1 MSRWKTEGGGV
12 TSNQA
17 TGRAGRSAVA
27 GGIKEALAAGDMVPG
42 QRLVEQELSEVFGA
56 TRSSVREA
64 LQDLAAEGLVE
75 LIPRRGARVRVI
87 SVEEAVQIAE
97 CRALLEGLCARR
109 AAEYASDT
117 VRRELQDI
125 GADMRRAVADGDPD
139 AYSVLNRRL
148 HERVGEISGQ
158 KVAQALLDR
167 MNGQMVR
174 YQFRLALRPGRPAQS
189 LPQHLAIIDAVVA
202 GDPDAAEAAARAHVD
217 SVVEALRDT
226 PAPVRPG

>member
-1 MSRWKTEGGGV
+1 MSRRRTEGGGV
-12 TSNQA
+12 TANQV
-17 TGRAGRSAVA
+17 TGRTGRSAVSS
-27 GGIKEALAAGDMVPG
+27 GIREALAAGDMVPG
-42 QRLVEQELSEVFGA
+42 QRLVEQELSEVFRA

-87 SVEEAVQIAE
+87 SVEEAIQITE

-109 AAEYASDT
+109 AAQYASDE
-117 VRRELQDI
+117 VRRELKEI
-125 GADMRRAVADGDPD
+125 GSAMTRAVEDGDPD

-148 HERVGEISGQ
+148 HECVGEVSDQ
-158 KVAQALLDR
+158 KVAQALLER

-189 LPQHLAIIDAVVA
+189 LPQHLAIIEAVVA
-202 GDPDAAEAAARAHVD
+202 GDPDAAEAAARAHVE
-217 SVVEALRDT
+217 SVVEALRET
-226 PAPVRPG
+226 PVPVRLH

>member
-1 MSRWKTEGGGV
+1 M
-12 TSNQA
+12 TSNQV
-17 TGRAGRSAVA
+17 TGRAGRSAVSS
-27 GGIKEALAAGDMVPG
+27 GIRAALAAGDMVPG
-42 QRLVEQELSEVFGA
+42 QRLVEQELSEVFAA

-87 SVEEAVQIAE
+87 SVEEAIQITE

-109 AAEYASDT
+109 AAEYASYE
-117 VRRELQDI
+117 VRQKLKDI
-125 GADMRRAVADGDPD
+125 GAAMTRAVAEGDPD

-148 HERVGEISGQ
+148 HECIGEVSDQ
-158 KVAQALLDR
+158 KVAQELLDR

-202 GDPDAAEAAARAHVD
+202 GDCAAAEAAARAHVD
-217 SVVEALRDT
+217 SVVEALRETPT
-226 PAPVRPG
+226 PARLH